1 MSKKWPTFFSSP
13 AYFLTICSRTLQ
25 LKLKPEFKLP
35 EFETCQLII
44 RSCFILRLSEVR
56 NKVSENRYDWT
67 LQYHPHILMQ
77 YHSHISSQSWKE
89 CLSPYLSPI
98 QTIKIRVGEKSQ
110 SWSFFASTW
119 CWTWIFQLNGTYT
132 LQISP
137 LTTAPFLHFTYYCH
151 LKYQQDKLKY
161 LKCQFFWLI

>member
-56 NKVSENRYDWT
+56 NKVPENRYDWT

-89 CLSPYLSPI
+89 CLSPSLS
-98 QTIKIRVGEKSQ
+98 TIHTMKIRVGEKSQ
-110 SWSFFASTW
+110 SWSFFASTG
-119 CWTWIFQLNGTYT
+119 CWTWIWDLYITSKPTDHST
-132 LQISP
+132 LKY
-137 LTTAPFLHFTYYCH
+137 FTYFCH